1 MFLLMDTRSLRC
13 HYKVNNMCEPKATKK
28 GFTLMEV
35 MVALGMFA
43 LISVAVGWIL
53 IHSVRSTNIIWEQL
67 ATQNDGRAAVQQF
80 VDDVRRA
87 ETSSIGSYPI
97 AAASSTAFV
106 FYANVDDDIGRE
118 KVRFWIDGT
127 DLKKGVI
134 NPSGNPLNYNGEEF
148 VITIAESVVNITK
161 NISLFE
167 YYNETYPVTSTP
179 LIVPDDLTDIRV
191 VRMQLELEKDPTAT
205 PVPLHV
211 EAVVSIR
218 NLKSN

>member
-1 MFLLMDTRSLRC
+1 MHIEIFS
-13 HYKVNNMCEPKATKK
+13 KK

-35 MVALGMFA
+35 MVAIGMFA
-43 LISVAVGWIL
+43 IISVAVGWIL
-53 IHSVRSTNIIWEQL
+53 IHSVRSTDIIWEQL

-97 AAASSTAFV
+97 SDASSTSFV
-106 FYANVDDDIGRE
+106 FYANVDNDNSRE

-134 NPSGNPLNYNGEEF
+134 QPSGNPLNYDGEES
-148 VITIAESVVNITK
+148 VITIAESVVNIAK
-161 NISLFE
+161 GIALFE
-167 YYNETYPVTSTP
+167 YYDNTYPVTSTP
-179 LIVPDDLTDIRV
+179 LTVPDALTDIRII
-191 VRMQLELEKDPTAT
+191 RMQLELEKDPTAT

-211 EAVVSIR
+211 EAVVNIR
-218 NLKSN
+218 NLKDN